1 MNFIILNLNNMKKIV
16 FPLVVVVLLAWIFV
30 SKCDNNSLFVEF
42 KTTQD
47 SLNVVVDSLKE
58 DNHQKD
64 LQIGALEELD
74 YDLQYQLDHQKTKV
88 ITITKWVDS
97 SKGKVDTYSEE
108 ELITSF
114 NTRYPEDTITNP
126 LPLSQ
131 PVLVSA
137 AKDLIE
143 LDGAK
148 QTLIVKDSI
157 IALNEERIFVK
168 DSIIMKF
175 EEKDS
180 NNKIVIAVREKQI
193 KDWQDQYGQLQAQN
207 KKLKLRMQLTK
218 IGAGLAIAGL
228 TFLLVK

>member
-1 MNFIILNLNNMKKIV
+1 MKKFIL
-16 FPLVVVVLLAWIFV
+16 PLVIVILLIWIFV
-30 SKCDNNSLFVEF
+30 DKCNNTVNVDF
-42 KTTQD
+42 KNTQD
-47 SLNVVVDSLKE
+47 SLNHIVDSLKE

-64 LQIGALEELD
+64 LQIGALEHLD
-74 YDLQYQLDHQKTKV
+74 YDLQKQLDKNKAKV
-88 ITITKWVDS
+88 IVITKWIDS
-97 SKGKVDTYSEE
+97 SKDKVDTYSEK

-126 LPLSQ
+126 LPLAQ

-148 QTLIVKDSI
+148 QTLVVKDSI

-168 DSIIMKF
+168 DSIITKF

-180 NNKIVIAVREKQI
+180 NSKIVIAVREKQI
-193 KDWQDQYGQLQAQN
+193 KDWQEQYKQLQLEN
-207 KKLKLRMQLTK
+207 KKLKLKNKFTK
-218 IGAGLAIAGL
+218 LGAGVVIGSLV
-228 TFLLVK
+228 FLLVK

>member
-1 MNFIILNLNNMKKIV
+1 MKKLV
-16 FPLVVVVLLAWIFV
+16 FPLVVVVLLAWIFIT
-30 SKCDNNSLFVEF
+30 KCDSNNLSVEF

-74 YDLQYQLDHQKTKV
+74 YDLQTQLEEAKGKV
-88 ITITKWVDS
+88 KVITKWVDS
-97 SKGKVDTYSEE
+97 SKKKIDTYTEQ
-108 ELITSF
+108 ELVSSF
-114 NTRYPEDTITNP
+114 NQRYPEDTITNP
-126 LPLSQ
+126 LPVAQ

-148 QTLIVKDSI
+148 QTLVVKDSI

-168 DSIIMKF
+168 DSIIFRF

-180 NNKIVIAVREKQI
+180 NNKVMIAVREKQI
-193 KDWQDQYGQLQAQN
+193 EGWQDQYKQLQAQN

-218 IGAGLAIAGL
+218 VGAGLAIGGL

>member
-1 MNFIILNLNNMKKIV
+1 MKNLA
-16 FPLVVVVLLAWIFV
+16 FLLVVLALLAWIFV
-30 SKCDNNSLFVEF
+30 DKCNYNDLNINF
-42 KTTQD
+42 KVKQD

-74 YDLQYQLDHQKTKV
+74 YDLQYQLDHQKAKV
-88 ITITKWVDS
+88 ITVTKWVDS
-97 SKGKVDTYSEE
+97 SKGKVDTYSET

-114 NTRYPEDTITNP
+114 NNRYPEDTITNP
-126 LPLSQ
+126 LPLAQ

-148 QTLIVKDSI
+148 QTLVIKDSI

-168 DSIIMKF
+168 DSTIMKY

-180 NNKIVIAVREKQI
+180 NSKIMIALREKQI
-193 KDWQDQYGQLQAQN
+193 KNWQNQYSQLQAQN

-218 IGAGLAIAGL
+218 IGAGLAIGGL
-228 TFLLVK
+228 TFLLIK

>member
-1 MNFIILNLNNMKKIV
+1 MKKLV
-16 FPLVVVVLLAWIFV
+16 FPLVIVVLLAWIFIN
-30 SKCDNNSLFVEF
+30 KCNYDGLSTEF
-42 KTTQD
+42 KATQD
-47 SLNVVVDSLKE
+47 SLNHAVDSLKE

-64 LQIGALEELD
+64 LQIGALEHLD
-74 YDLQYQLDHQKTKV
+74 YDLQNQLDKAKAKV
-88 ITITKWVDS
+88 IVITKWVDS

-114 NTRYPEDTITNP
+114 YTRYPEDTITNP
-126 LPLSQ
+126 LPLAQ

-148 QTLIVKDSI
+148 QTLVVKDSI

-168 DSIIMKF
+168 DSIITKF

-180 NNKIVIAVREKQI
+180 NNKIIIDVREKQI
-193 KDWQDQYGQLQAQN
+193 KDWQDQYDQLQIQN

-218 IGAGLAIAGL
+218 VGAGLAIGGL
-228 TFLLVK
+228 TFLLIK

>member
-1 MNFIILNLNNMKKIV
+1 MKKLV

-114 NTRYPEDTITNP
+114 NNRYPEDTITNP
-126 LPLSQ
+126 LPLAQ

-148 QTLIVKDSI
+148 QTLVVKDSI

-180 NNKIVIAVREKQI
+180 NNKIIIAVREKQI
-193 KDWQDQYGQLQAQN
+193 NDWKDQYNQLQTQN

-218 IGAGLAIAGL
+218 IGTGLAIGGL
-228 TFLLVK
+228 TFLLIK

>member
-1 MNFIILNLNNMKKIV
+1 MKNLA
-16 FPLVVVVLLAWIFV
+16 FLLVVLALLAWVFV
-30 SKCDNNSLFVEF
+30 DKCSNNSLSVHF
-42 KTTQD
+42 KNTQD

-74 YDLQYQLDHQKTKV
+74 NDLQYQLDHQKAKV
-88 ITITKWVDS
+88 ITVTKWIDS
-97 SKGKVDTYSEE
+97 SKGKIDTYSEE

-114 NTRYPEDTITNP
+114 NTRYPEDTVTNP
-126 LPLSQ
+126 LPLAQ

-143 LDGAK
+143 FDGAK

-168 DSIIMKF
+168 DSIIVKF
-175 EEKDS
+175 EEKDA
-180 NNKIVIAVREKQI
+180 NNKLRIAMREKQI
-193 KDWQDQYGQLQAQN
+193 EGWQEQYGQLQLQN
-207 KKLKLRMQLTK
+207 KKLKRKMQLTK
-218 IGAGLAIAGL
+218 IGAGLVIGGL

>member
-1 MNFIILNLNNMKKIV
+1 MKNLAFV
-16 FPLVVVVLLAWIFV
+16 LVVLALLAWIFV
-30 SKCDNNSLFVEF
+30 DKCNYNDLNINF
-42 KTTQD
+42 KVKQD

-74 YDLQYQLDHQKTKV
+74 YDLQYQLDHQKAKV
-88 ITITKWVDS
+88 ITVTKWVDS
-97 SKGKVDTYSEE
+97 SKGKVDTYSET

-114 NTRYPEDTITNP
+114 NNRYPEDTITNP
-126 LPLSQ
+126 LPLAQ

-148 QTLIVKDSI
+148 QTLVIKDSI

-168 DSIIMKF
+168 DSTIMKY

-180 NNKIVIAVREKQI
+180 NSKIMIALREKQI
-193 KDWQDQYGQLQAQN
+193 KNWQNQYSQLQAQN

-218 IGAGLAIAGL
+218 IGAGLAIGGL
-228 TFLLVK
+228 TFLLIK

>member
-1 MNFIILNLNNMKKIV
+1 MKKLV

-30 SKCDNNSLFVEF
+30 NKCDNNSLFVEF

-126 LPLSQ
+126 LPLAQ

-148 QTLIVKDSI
+148 QTLVVKDSI

-193 KDWQDQYGQLQAQN
+193 NDWKDQYNQLQTQN
-207 KKLKLRMQLTK
+207 KKLKLKMQLTK
-218 IGAGLAIAGL
+218 IGAGLAIGGL

>member
-1 MNFIILNLNNMKKIV
+1 MKKLV

-126 LPLSQ
+126 LPLAQ

-148 QTLIVKDSI
+148 QTLVVKDSI

-193 KDWQDQYGQLQAQN
+193 NDWKDQYNQLQTQN
-207 KKLKLRMQLTK
+207 KKLKLKMQLTK
-218 IGAGLAIAGL
+218 IGAGLAIGGL

>member
-1 MNFIILNLNNMKKIV
+1 MKKLV
-16 FPLVVVVLLAWIFV
+16 FPLVVVVLLAWIFIT
-30 SKCDNNSLFVEF
+30 KCSSNNLSVEF

-97 SKGKVDTYSEE
+97 SKDKVDTYSEE
-108 ELITSF
+108 ELIISF

-126 LPLSQ
+126 LPLAQ

-148 QTLIVKDSI
+148 QTLVVKDSI

-193 KDWQDQYGQLQAQN
+193 NDWQTQYNQLQAQN
-207 KKLKLRMQLTK
+207 KKLKLKMQLTK
-218 IGAGLAIAGL
+218 VGAGLAIGGL
-228 TFLLVK
+228 TFLLVR

>member
-1 MNFIILNLNNMKKIV
+1 MKKLV
-16 FPLVVVVLLAWIFV
+16 LPLVVIVLLAWIFV

-42 KTTQD
+42 KATQD
-47 SLNVVVDSLKE
+47 SLNVIVDSLKE

-74 YDLQYQLDHQKTKV
+74 HDLQYQLDHQKTKV

-97 SKGKVDTYSEE
+97 SKGKVDTYSET

-126 LPLSQ
+126 LPLAQ

-148 QTLIVKDSI
+148 QTLVVKDSI

-168 DSIIMKF
+168 DSIIIKF

-193 KDWQDQYGQLQAQN
+193 NDWKDQYSQLQAQN

-218 IGAGLAIAGL
+218 IGAGLAIGGL

>member
-1 MNFIILNLNNMKKIV
+1 MKKLV

-42 KTTQD
+42 KATQD

-74 YDLQYQLDHQKTKV
+74 HDLQYQLDHQKTKV

-97 SKGKVDTYSEE
+97 SKGKVDTYSET

-126 LPLSQ
+126 LPLAQ

-148 QTLIVKDSI
+148 QTLVVKDSI

-180 NNKIVIAVREKQI
+180 NNKIIIAVREKQI
-193 KDWQDQYGQLQAQN
+193 NDWKDQYSQLQAQN

-218 IGAGLAIAGL
+218 VGAGLAIGGL

>member
-1 MNFIILNLNNMKKIV
+1 MKNLA
-16 FPLVVVVLLAWIFV
+16 FLLVVLALLAWIFV
-30 SKCDNNSLFVEF
+30 DKCNYNDLNINF
-42 KTTQD
+42 KVKQD

-74 YDLQYQLDHQKTKV
+74 YDLQYQLDHQKAKV
-88 ITITKWVDS
+88 ITVTKWVDS
-97 SKGKVDTYSEE
+97 SKGKVDTYSET

-114 NTRYPEDTITNP
+114 NNRYPEDTITNP
-126 LPLSQ
+126 LPLAQ

-148 QTLIVKDSI
+148 QTLVIKDSI

-168 DSIIMKF
+168 DSTIMKY

-180 NNKIVIAVREKQI
+180 NSKIMIALREKQI
-193 KDWQDQYGQLQAQN
+193 KDWQDQYSQLQVQN
-207 KKLKLRMQLTK
+207 KKLKLRMQLSK
-218 IGAGLAIAGL
+218 IGAGLAIGGL
-228 TFLLVK
+228 TFLLIK

>member
-1 MNFIILNLNNMKKIV
+1 MKKLV
-16 FPLVVVVLLAWIFV
+16 LPLVVIVLLAWIFV

-42 KTTQD
+42 KATQD
-47 SLNVVVDSLKE
+47 SLNVIVDSLKE

-74 YDLQYQLDHQKTKV
+74 HDLQYQLDHQKTKV

-97 SKGKVDTYSEE
+97 SKGKVDTYSET

-126 LPLSQ
+126 LPLAQ

-168 DSIIMKF
+168 DSIIIKF

-193 KDWQDQYGQLQAQN
+193 NDWKDQYSQLQAQN

-218 IGAGLAIAGL
+218 IGAGLAIGGL

>member
-1 MNFIILNLNNMKKIV
+1 MKNLA
-16 FPLVVVVLLAWIFV
+16 FLLVVLALLAWIFV
-30 SKCDNNSLFVEF
+30 DKCNYNDLNINF
-42 KTTQD
+42 KVKQD

-74 YDLQYQLDHQKTKV
+74 YDLQYQLDHQKAKV
-88 ITITKWVDS
+88 ITVTKWVDS
-97 SKGKVDTYSEE
+97 SKGKVDTYSET

-114 NTRYPEDTITNP
+114 NNRYPEDTITNP
-126 LPLSQ
+126 LPLAQ

-148 QTLIVKDSI
+148 QTLVIKDSI
-157 IALNEERIFVK
+157 IALNEERIFIK
-168 DSIIMKF
+168 DSTIMKY

-180 NNKIVIAVREKQI
+180 NSKIMIALREKQI
-193 KDWQDQYGQLQAQN
+193 KDWQDQYSQLQVQN
-207 KKLKLRMQLTK
+207 KKLKLRMQLSK
-218 IGAGLAIAGL
+218 IGAGLAIGGL
-228 TFLLVK
+228 TFLLIK

>member
-1 MNFIILNLNNMKKIV
+1 MKKLV

-114 NTRYPEDTITNP
+114 NTRYPEDIITNP
-126 LPLSQ
+126 LPLAQ

-148 QTLIVKDSI
+148 QTLVVKDSI

-193 KDWQDQYGQLQAQN
+193 NDWKDQYSQLQTQN
-207 KKLKLRMQLTK
+207 KKLKLKMQLTK
-218 IGAGLAIAGL
+218 IGAGLAIGGL

>member
-1 MNFIILNLNNMKKIV
+1 MKKLV
-16 FPLVVVVLLAWIFV
+16 FPLVVVVLLAWVFV
-30 SKCDNNSLFVEF
+30 TKCGSNNLSVEF
-42 KTTQD
+42 KYTQD

-97 SKGKVDTYSEE
+97 SKDKVNTYSEE

-126 LPLSQ
+126 LPLAQ

-148 QTLIVKDSI
+148 QTLVVKDSI

-180 NNKIVIAVREKQI
+180 NNKIVIAIREKQI
-193 KDWQDQYGQLQAQN
+193 NDWQTQYNQLQTQN
-207 KKLKLRMQLTK
+207 KKLKLKMQLTK
-218 IGAGLAIAGL
+218 IGAGLAIGGL
-228 TFLLVK
+228 TFLLVR

>member
-1 MNFIILNLNNMKKIV
+1 MKKLV
-16 FPLVVVVLLAWIFV
+16 LPLVIVVLLAWIFV
-30 SKCDNNSLFVEF
+30 NKCNYNNLSSEF
-42 KTTQD
+42 KAKQD
-47 SLNVVVDSLKE
+47 SLNFTVDSLKE

-64 LQIGALEELD
+64 LQIGALEHLD
-74 YDLQYQLDHQKTKV
+74 YDLQMKLEKVKAKV
-88 ITITKWVDS
+88 IIVTKYVDS
-97 SKGKVDTYSEE
+97 SKSKVDTYSET

-114 NTRYPEDTITNP
+114 NNRYPEDTITNP
-126 LPLSQ
+126 LPVAQ

-148 QTLIVKDSI
+148 QTLVIKDSI

-168 DSIIMKF
+168 DNTIMKF

-180 NNKIVIAVREKQI
+180 NNKVMIALREKQI
-193 KDWQDQYGQLQAQN
+193 KDWQDQYSQLQAQN

-218 IGAGLAIAGL
+218 IGAGLAIGGL
-228 TFLLVK
+228 TFLLVR

>member
-1 MNFIILNLNNMKKIV
+1 MKKLV

-114 NTRYPEDTITNP
+114 NNRYPEDTITNP
-126 LPLSQ
+126 LPLAQ
-131 PVLVSA
+131 LVLVSA

-148 QTLIVKDSI
+148 QTLVVKDSI

-193 KDWQDQYGQLQAQN
+193 NDWKDQYNQLQTQN

-218 IGAGLAIAGL
+218 IGTGLAIGGL
-228 TFLLVK
+228 TFLLIK